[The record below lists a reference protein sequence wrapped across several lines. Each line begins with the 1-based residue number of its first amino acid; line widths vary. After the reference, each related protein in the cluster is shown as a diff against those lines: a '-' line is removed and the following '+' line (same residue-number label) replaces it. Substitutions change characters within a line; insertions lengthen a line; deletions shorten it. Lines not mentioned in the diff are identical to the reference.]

1 MITTKEIE
9 EAVTNGWLENVDN
22 VEGFHRREDNTIE
35 RLIDGNSG
43 GADGPVIT
51 GEYYDKVE
59 IISENSYLEF
69 CNDDIQSEIT
79 NKVNAADEEA
89 DN

>member
-9 EAVTNGWLENVDN
+9 EAVTNGWLQNVDN

-43 GADGPVIT
+43 GADGTVIT

-59 IISENSYLEF
+59 IISEDSYLEF